1 VARTRRST
9 RERGLAGQ
17 HPADRQ
23 VALRDMPE
31 GAPCF
36 RCELRGV
43 YHPMTRAVISK
54 SQATGRWVAPLLELD
69 DYPGRVF
76 GGPQVKR
83 LSWKRC
89 NRQAG
94 ARLGNAIRAARA
106 SAGAG
111 AQPRLS
117 RYDRW

>member
-9 RERGLAGQ
+9 KARGLTGQ

-43 YHPMTRAVISK
+43 VHPMTRAVISK
-54 SQATGRWVAPLLELD
+54 SPATGRWVAPLLELD
-69 DYPGRVF
+69 HYPGRAF
-76 GGPQVKR
+76 GGPQVSR

-94 ARLGNAIRAARA
+94 ARLGNALRAVRAAVQEDTR
-106 SAGAG
+106 
-111 AQPRLS
+111 PVS